1 MSDFVRVFFLDKD
14 RISFNICTVK
24 AESGKRK
31 AKGTKVN
38 KCAMTLKEKVLES
51 FLSEEIQSAES
62 IIKEYGISEIQ
73 FWDIVMEWT
82 SANVWS
88 VYGE

>member
-1 MSDFVRVFFLDKD
+1 
-14 RISFNICTVK
+14 
-24 AESGKRK
+24 
-31 AKGTKVN
+31 
-38 KCAMTLKEKVLES
+38 MTLKEKVLES
-51 FLSEEIQSAES
+51 FLAEEIQSAES
-62 IIKEYGISEIQ
+62 IIKEYGISESQ